1 MTARDRGQ
9 SPLPGLGGSARVA
22 RVRRYV
28 DRQLR
33 AQRSTGMLEPVDDG
47 LIGVAM
53 TLADALDAEWLDPDG
68 SRFTVG
74 ALAGRLVPVLLELR
88 GQPRDTAGDVDYDAE
103 LAALV
108 AAIRN
113 VPRPGPPDAR

>member
-1 MTARDRGQ
+1 MTGRDRAQ
-9 SPLPGLGGSARVA
+9 PHLPGIGGAPGTA

-33 AQRSTGMLEPVDDG
+33 AQRAMGRLEPVDDG
-47 LIGVAM
+47 LVGVAM
-53 TLADALDAEWLDPDG
+53 TLADAMDAEVRDPDG

-88 GQPRDTAGDVDYDAE
+88 GQPRDTASDIDYDAE

-108 AAIRN
+108 AALRH
-113 VPRPGPPDAR
+113 VPRPGPPDDR